1 MMEKEMKNMSKN
13 NTNKIDTDYVDESRI
28 LEVWKVI
35 LGIKSQNDD

>member
-1 MMEKEMKNMSKN
+1 MSKN
-13 NTNKIDTDYVDESRI
+13 NTNKIDTDYIDESRI

>member
-1 MMEKEMKNMSKN
+1 MSKN

-35 LGIKSQNDD
+35 FGIKPQNDD

>member
-1 MMEKEMKNMSKN
+1 MSKN

-35 LGIKSQNDD
+35 LGIKSQNDDR

>member
-1 MMEKEMKNMSKN
+1 MSKN

>member
-1 MMEKEMKNMSKN
+1 MGKH

>member
-1 MMEKEMKNMSKN
+1 MNKN

>member
-1 MMEKEMKNMSKN
+1 MSKN

-28 LEVWKVI
+28 FEVWKVI

>member
-1 MMEKEMKNMSKN
+1 MSKN

-28 LEVWKVI
+28 LEVWKVM

>member
-1 MMEKEMKNMSKN
+1 MSKN

-28 LEVWKVI
+28 LEIWKVI

>member
-1 MMEKEMKNMSKN
+1 MSKN

-35 LGIKSQNDD
+35 LGIKSRNDD

>member
-1 MMEKEMKNMSKN
+1 MNKTN
-13 NTNKIDTDYVDESRI
+13 NTNEIDTNYVDESRI

>member
-1 MMEKEMKNMSKN
+1 MSKN
-13 NTNKIDTDYVDESRI
+13 NTNKNDTDYVDESRI

>member
-1 MMEKEMKNMSKN
+1 MSKN

-28 LEVWKVI
+28 LEVWKFI

>member
-1 MMEKEMKNMSKN
+1 MKNMSKN

>member
-1 MMEKEMKNMSKN
+1 MSKN
-13 NTNKIDTDYVDESRI
+13 NTNKIDTDYVDDSRI